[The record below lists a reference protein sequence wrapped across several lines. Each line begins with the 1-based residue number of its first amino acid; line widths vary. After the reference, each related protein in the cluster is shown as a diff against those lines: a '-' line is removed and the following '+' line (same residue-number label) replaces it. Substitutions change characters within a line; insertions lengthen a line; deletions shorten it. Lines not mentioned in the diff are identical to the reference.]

1 MDFIQHSS
9 GLYSPSYP
17 IQNLVN
23 TAPPPA
29 IVMAPTPAP
38 VRETIPYAQRFP
50 KKFMLILSSIQLA
63 MAVLAIISQVIGLS
77 VRYPG
82 PEVHYVGTGIW
93 CGVFFALSGLFG
105 TIASTKPSFGWIV
118 TFMVFAIISASL
130 CLPMLVLSSIGMTIR
145 PTQCYDYDDNDYYDC
160 HDNTLKRAAHVILV
174 AVSLIQAAAAI
185 TSAGMTCRAVCCGSK
200 GKSRV
205 VYYNGSA
212 GSNANNGINQRIT
225 MPDRQRGYITIP
237 MSQVQAVPTPATAP
251 LSSDQTTY
259 TSSSAMITEVHQ
271 SPVRR
276 PTGPPP
282 TAPNI
287 SRMGSQ
293 VQSVAASTGATAVP
307 TMTMLSST
315 AETNISGNSPPPK
328 YEDVPQMKND
338 NGSNYQQFHFQ

>member
-1 MDFIQHSS
+1 MAVIPQPSAS
-9 GLYSPSYP
+9 QQASPLHP
-17 IQNLVN
+17 IQNLGN
-23 TAPPPA
+23 TAAHPV
-29 IVMAPTPAP
+29 IVMAHTPAP
-38 VRETIPYAQRFP
+38 VKQTELYGKRFP
-50 KKFMLILSSIQLA
+50 KKFILPLSIIQLV
-63 MAVLAIISQVIGLS
+63 MAVLAIITQAIGL
-77 VRYPG
+77 YTDDYYGPG
-82 PEVHYVGTGIW
+82 FQIVGTGIW
-93 CGVFFALSGLFG
+93 CGIFFALSGVFG
-105 TIASTKPSFGWIV
+105 AIASSKPSFGWIV
-118 TFMVFAIISASL
+118 TFMVFSIISASFS
-130 CLPMLVLSSIGMTIR
+130 LPLLVLSSIGTVDQSYYYYFYPGD
-145 PTQCYDYDDNDYYDC
+145 PTRGYVVSAIQI
-160 HDNTLKRAAHVILV
+160 VISLV
-174 AVSLIQAAAAI
+174 QAAAAI
-185 TSAGMTCRAVCCGSK
+185 VSAGMTCRAVCCGSK

-271 SPVRR
+271 RPVRR

-328 YEDVPQMKND
+328 YEDVAQMENR
-338 NGSNYQQFHFQ
+338 NGSNYQQFRFQ